1 MASAQSAVAILKQVM
16 AKASSASAALSMA
29 SSAVSSAAVSPTAS
43 STTSTVV
50 VSASA
55 RIQQFLAMP
64 LPSVIS
70 VQDEGERIIGGVA
83 IQARE
88 GTKRKPRGRST
99 DSQKR
104 RPRTCKRRTTFK
116 GVMTVIRVQDGTHL
130 HEKDAS
136 SSGTDLFNYLP
147 KNIASAS
154 AVFFRFSLMASLP
167 QSPGISLAAPAEPIG
182 WATFFELTKFLYSV
196 QYRSGGRS
204 SSVQTRTSSLGLATY
219 RRFALKPFFLA
230 FPHGAYNKHK
240 GS

>member
-70 VQDEGERIIGGVA
+70 VQDKGERIIGGVA

-88 GTKRKPRGRST
+88 GTKRKPHRRST

-104 RPRTCKRRTTFK
+104 RPRTCKRCPTFK
-116 GVMTVIRVQDGTHL
+116 GDG
-130 HEKDAS
+130 
-136 SSGTDLFNYLP
+136 
-147 KNIASAS
+147 
-154 AVFFRFSLMASLP
+154 
-167 QSPGISLAAPAEPIG
+167 
-182 WATFFELTKFLYSV
+182 
-196 QYRSGGRS
+196 
-204 SSVQTRTSSLGLATY
+204 
-219 RRFALKPFFLA
+219 
-230 FPHGAYNKHK
+230 
-240 GS
+240 